1 MRSGKVLGA
10 AAILAATLIGCSDS
24 AVEEEPIVVDVN
36 NTSTNGSNNV
46 ATNNQTTTGTNN
58 GTNNHTTTAP
68 VAVGIDLQADTNRDG
83 VVTFDAADDEG
94 EDTWDASHGAVFLA
108 NMDDDDRSCGRSGND
123 ATLADCFDGN
133 DDQLDGEADLDDM
146 AQIVVRSTGDLPAEA
161 TANVK
166 LVAGQDYAQF
176 FVNVNG
182 TWTASQEFTATAAEL
197 KAGVG
202 FRLEGRDIVRDTS
215 IWDGTVRVEATL
227 TGAPDAEVKT
237 DTVELHV
244 APLVFR
250 HHLDPA
256 RELYSSELA
265 IGGDGAFTQSLK
277 AAVTA
282 AGVPM
287 GHVELSAEDQW
298 TQDYMETG
306 YMAMPTANGL
316 KIIDVYLRSANIE
329 QSFQGSTGLREGGRV
344 VYTKFHGVDTA
355 GMTAYGGQHSM
366 QCFFFN
372 ETGTTETIPPFTHDG
387 KTWPLGRILKGEA
400 GSIRGDQGM
409 IKMMESQGVQTP
421 LFISTGWLLVGHVD
435 ETVSFLKS
443 DNARGWVML
452 ANDATMAINL
462 FQDLQTQGDG
472 SVPVFQG
479 EYWVDD
485 YGRPY
490 NAATTVSQILQD
502 ADVMSASADA
512 VIEVG
517 DQLDVIKTATGLTD
531 EDIVSVPFTHWH
543 YDGASIAHQ
552 PGMVNGIVVND
563 RQFMAPDPHGPKVD
577 GVDVFKAALQ
587 NILAMNG
594 YEALFVED
602 WDMYHRLA
610 GEIHCATNVV
620 RDVNTTGTQW
630 WEMIR

>member
-1 MRSGKVLGA
+1 MRSGKVFGA
-10 AAILAATLIGCSDS
+10 AAIIAVALIGCSDS
-24 AVEEEPIVVDVN
+24 SEKEEPLIVEIGAN
-36 NTSTNGSNNV
+36 NATNNATNNA
-46 ATNNQTTTGTNN
+46 ATNNQTNGGSNN
-58 GTNNHTTTAP
+58 GTTAA
-68 VAVGIDLQADTNRDG
+68 VVVGIDLQADTNRDG
-83 VVTFDAADDEG
+83 VVNFDATDDEG
-94 EDTWDASHGAVFLA
+94 EDSWDANHGAVFLA
-108 NMDDDDRSCGRSGND
+108 NMDDDDKSCRNAGND
-123 ATLADCFDGN
+123 ATLAKCFDGN

-146 AQIVVRSTGDLPAEA
+146 AQIVVRSTGVLPAAA
-161 TANVK
+161 TATVRI
-166 LVAGQDYAQF
+166 ATGQEYAQF
-176 FVNVNG
+176 FVNVDG
-182 TWTASQEFTATAAEL
+182 TWTATQEFTATAAEL
-197 KAGVG
+197 SAGVA
-202 FRLEGRDIVRDTS
+202 FRLEGRDIVRDS
-215 IWDGTVRVEATL
+215 GIWDGKVRLEATL
-227 TGAPDAEVKT
+227 NGAPDAEVLT
-237 DTVELHV
+237 DAVELRV
-244 APLVFR
+244 APLVLR

-277 AAVTA
+277 AAVLA

-287 GHVELSAEDQW
+287 GHVELSAQDQW

-316 KIIDVYLRSANIE
+316 KVIDVYLRSANIE

-355 GMTAYGGQHSM
+355 GMTAYGGQHSA
-366 QCFFFN
+366 QWDTLNSFGN
-372 ETGTTETIPPFTHDG
+372 TETIPPFTHDG

-409 IKMMESQGVQTP
+409 LKMLDSQGVQTP
-421 LFISTGWLLVGHVD
+421 LFINTGWLLVAHVD
-435 ETVSFLKS
+435 ETVSFLKT

-472 SVPVFQG
+472 GVAVFQG
-479 EYWVDD
+479 EAWVDD

-502 ADVMSASADA
+502 PDVMSASADA

-517 DQLDVIKTATGLTD
+517 DQVDTIKVATGLTD
-531 EDIVSVPFTHWH
+531 ADIVSVPFTHWH

-563 RQFMAPDPHGPKVD
+563 RQFMAPDPHGPKID
-577 GVDVFKAALQ
+577 GVDVFKAALD

-620 RDVNTTGTQW
+620 RDVNKTGTQW

>member
-1 MRSGKVLGA
+1 MRSGKVFGA
-10 AAILAATLIGCSDS
+10 AAILAVTLIGCSDS
-24 AVEEEPIVVDVN
+24 AEKEEPIVIGVN
-36 NTSTNGSNNV
+36 NTSNNGSNN

-58 GTNNHTTTAP
+58 NTTVP
-68 VAVGIDLQADTNRDG
+68 VVVGIDLQADTNRDG
-83 VVTFDAADDEG
+83 VVNFDASDDEG

-123 ATLADCFDGN
+123 ATLANCFDGN

-146 AQIVVRSTGDLPAEA
+146 AQLVVRSTGDLPAEA
-161 TANVK
+161 TASVR

-176 FVNVNG
+176 FVNVDG
-182 TWTASQEFTATAAEL
+182 TWTAAQEFTATAAEL
-197 KAGVG
+197 KAGVS
-202 FRLEGRDIVRDTS
+202 FRLEGRDIVRDSS
-215 IWDGTVRVEATL
+215 IWDGKVRLEATL
-227 TGAPDAEVKT
+227 TGAPDATAQT
-237 DTVELHV
+237 DAVELRV
-244 APLVFR
+244 APLVLR

-265 IGGDGAFTQSLK
+265 IGGDGAFTRSLK

-282 AGVPM
+282 AGVPL
-287 GHVELSAEDQW
+287 GHVELNAQDQW

-306 YMAMPTANGL
+306 YMAMPTASGL

-329 QSFQGSTGLREGGRV
+329 QSFQGNTGLREGGRV

-355 GMTAYGGQHSM
+355 GLTAYGGQHSM
-366 QCFFFN
+366 QWDTLNSFGN
-372 ETGTTETIPPFTHDG
+372 TETIPPFTLDG

-409 IKMMESQGVQTP
+409 IKMLDSQGVQSP
-421 LFISTGWLLVGHVD
+421 LFIDTGWLLVGHVD
-435 ETVSFLKS
+435 ETVSFLKT

-462 FQDLQTQGDG
+462 FQELQTQGAG
-472 SVPVFQG
+472 RAPVFEG
-479 EYWVDD
+479 EYWMDD

-490 NAATTVSQILQD
+490 NAATTVSEILQD
-502 ADVMSASADA
+502 ADVMGASADA
-512 VIEVG
+512 VIEVA
-517 DQLDVIKTATGLTD
+517 DQVDVIKAATGLTD

-563 RQFMAPDPHGPKVD
+563 RQFMAPDPHGPEVD

-587 NILAMNG
+587 NVLAMNG